1 MTGKFH
7 QHMQKIA
14 TTSIK
19 EKKTHSYLTDDTH
32 QPALRHTHTHTNTS
46 LNVDLSLLFT
56 HRDTHSSSES
66 SKTINE
72 GETLNTQQGGRG

>member
-7 QHMQKIA
+7 QHMQNINQR
-14 TTSIK
+14 
-19 EKKTHSYLTDDTH
+19 EKTHSYLTHDN
-32 QPALRHTHTHTNTS
+32 LLSGTHTNTSTS

-72 GETLNTQQGGRG
+72 GETGGGRGGNDQEDLTLQ